1 MGLFN
6 RTANSTANATL
17 NPETGPLK
25 LTVTEAFT
33 AVLTT
38 AMAADGYATEE
49 ELRLMR
55 DDLFSMQL
63 FKALDEE
70 ERLHMLD
77 RVLKLVQT
85 PGPEVLLTS
94 APALLSPELRETAFA
109 MAADIVTSDGSIAV
123 EETAYLEQ
131 LQAALEIPTELAEL
145 LIKAMTIKNRG

>member
-94 APALLSPELRETAFA
+94 AQALLSPELRETAFA

-131 LQAALEIPTELAEL
+131 LQTALEIPTELAEL